1 MFADFIKNSE
11 NYPSP
16 ASLQNG
22 PLRDDETAIIFWS
35 SGTTGIPKGIQHS
48 VKYMKRYLYLFEL
61 MKSRGPRK
69 IPKITTTCFFHVGG
83 FISPFDLWSTVIFN
97 SGSDLDGEH
106 CTELLYKEIN
116 CFKPQSMVCGS
127 HHLVQMSQN
136 PPINDSLDL
145 SSVLTVMPMGTR
157 VPDQL
162 YEDLKKKLK
171 SLTHVNNYYSM
182 SEICGVITS
191 SKDVKCL
198 GAVYPGAIVKIVDP
212 DNGKLC
218 GYNEVHTLL
227 PDCIVRHIL
236 YKLAHFVKTTL

>member
-97 SGSDLDGEH
+97 SGSDLEGEH
-106 CTELLYKEIN
+106 CTELLYKEITF
-116 CFKPQSMVCGS
+116 FKPQSMF
-127 HHLVQMSQN
+127 
-136 PPINDSLDL
+136 
-145 SSVLTVMPMGTR
+145 R
-157 VPDQL
+157 V
-162 YEDLKKKLK
+162 
-171 SLTHVNNYYSM
+171 
-182 SEICGVITS
+182 
-191 SKDVKCL
+191 
-198 GAVYPGAIVKIVDP
+198 
-212 DNGKLC
+212 
-218 GYNEVHTLL
+218 
-227 PDCIVRHIL
+227 
-236 YKLAHFVKTTL
+236 